1 MVELLRE
8 LLHREPFSPFRIML
22 TCGEGF
28 DVSNPDLVA
37 MGQTVI
43 YVLAPKS
50 DKFAIL
56 RLNQIASL
64 QSAEPAA

>member
-1 MVELLRE
+1 
-8 LLHREPFSPFRIML
+8 ML